1 MEAPDLKNLNN
12 FLKVYEKTGRYRLI
26 PGSFTSEY
34 SLDEPIWDLWI
45 GKEKLIVRPAWQ
57 IGQNDPDVVAIR
69 ETIDPIIPNDV
80 RNAPVLQ
87 ALQRFSK
94 RKKRKRH

>member
-1 MEAPDLKNLNN
+1 MELDPCVHCLCRSDC
-12 FLKVYEKTGRYRLI
+12 YEKTGRYRLI
-26 PGSFTSEY
+26 PGSFTSEN

-80 RNAPVLQ
+80 KNPPVLQ